1 LFLWLLIPVTVW
13 SQSSLVI
20 RHITVIDVVTGASRA
35 DQVVRISG
43 NRIVAVGTDEG
54 GRSVP
59 GGAATAGAGG
69 SGGAGTAAGS
79 GGVANDGTGGTVIDG
94 SGKFLI
100 PGLWD
105 MHYHSQDL
113 QMTRNAI
120 IPLMLA
126 NGITGMRLMWG
137 DADELRLRDSIQ
149 KGLVVGPRM
158 VVGSPLI
165 DDPIGPWQGDVVHV
179 DRKERVPTI
188 IDSLQLLG
196 YDFMKTYEFLN
207 RDVYFAIAHYCR
219 DKHITFAGH
228 VPVGVTVEEA
238 SEAGMRS
245 IEHLTGVTKA
255 FSPNEDSLNGV
266 MTAAAT
272 RMRGFR
278 DFGTVFFDNENFTTP
293 FDEKRALAVAEKL
306 RVNQT
311 AVVPTLSIY
320 HALPYNGDE
329 LNTRPELAVVS
340 KPMRDYWYQAVAKG
354 KSEPGYFER
363 EKKNLLFLYRHGVLI
378 MAGTDALNP
387 YVVHGYSLHNE
398 LEWYVEAG
406 MPVLAALRTATINP
420 AIFLHRE
427 SLLGTVEKDKLA
439 DLVILNTDP
448 LKDIRNTRD
457 IFAVITNGKVIDRAA
472 LDTLLRNVRDY

>member
-1 LFLWLLIPVTVW
+1 MRILFVWMLVPVVCW
-13 SQSSLVI
+13 SQPSLVI
-20 RHITVIDVVTGASRA
+20 RHITVIDVVTGVSRA
-35 DQVVRISG
+35 NQVVRISG
-43 NRIVAVGTDEG
+43 DKIVAVRTDG
-54 GRSVP
+54 G
-59 GGAATAGAGG
+59 GGEVLIGKIEDSA
-69 SGGAGTAAGS
+69 S
-79 GGVANDGTGGTVIDG
+79 VIDG
-94 SGKFLI
+94 SGKYLI

-105 MHYHSQDL
+105 MHYHSAGIE
-113 QMTRNAI
+113 MSRNAI
-120 IPLMLA
+120 IPLMLV

-137 DADELRLRDSIQ
+137 DQDEVRLRDSIA
-149 KGLVVGPRM
+149 KGWVVGPRM

-165 DDPIGPWQGDVVHV
+165 DDPIGPWYGDLVQV
-179 DRKERVPTI
+179 DKKERVPVI
-188 IDSLQLLG
+188 IDSLQAQG

-207 RDVYFAIAHYCR
+207 RDVYFAIARYCAK
-219 DKHITFAGH
+219 KHIDFAGH
-228 VPVGVTVEEA
+228 VPVSVTVEEA
-238 SEAGMRS
+238 SQAGMRS

-266 MTAAAT
+266 MTAAAA
-272 RMRGFR
+272 RMRSFH
-278 DFGTVFFDNENFTTP
+278 DFGIVFLDNENFTTP
-293 FDEKRALAVAEKL
+293 FDEQKAVEVAEKL
-306 RVNQT
+306 RANRT

-340 KPMRDYWYQAVAKG
+340 KGMRDFWYQAVATG

-363 EKKNLLFLYRHGVLI
+363 EKKNLLLLYRHGVLI

-406 MPVLAALRTATINP
+406 MPVLAALQTATINP

-427 SLLGTVEKDKLA
+427 KSLGSVEKGKLA

-457 IFAVITNGKVIDRAA
+457 IFAVITNGKLIDRGG
-472 LDTLLRNVRDY
+472 LDELLRSVKDY

>member
-1 LFLWLLIPVTVW
+1 MMRILFVWLLVPATVW

-35 DQVVRISG
+35 DQIVRISG
-43 NRIVAVGTDEG
+43 NRIVAVGTDDG
-54 GRSVP
+54 GRGVT
-59 GGAATAGAGG
+59 GGA
-69 SGGAGTAAGS
+69 
-79 GGVANDGTGGTVIDG
+79 VIDG
-94 SGKFLI
+94 SGKYLI

-105 MHYHSQDL
+105 MHYHSQDI
-113 QMTRNAI
+113 QMTKNAI
-120 IPLMLA
+120 IPLMLV

-137 DADELRLRDSIQ
+137 DAEELRLRDSIE
-149 KGLVVGPRM
+149 KGWVVGPRM

-165 DDPIGPWQGDVVHV
+165 DDPIGPWHGEVVHV
-179 DRKERVPTI
+179 DRKERVPVI

-207 RDVYFAIAHYCR
+207 RDVYFAIARYCR
-219 DKHITFAGH
+219 EKHIAFAGH
-228 VPVGVTVEEA
+228 VPVAVTVEEA
-238 SEAGMRS
+238 SQAGMRS

-266 MTAAAT
+266 MTAAAA
-272 RMRGFR
+272 RMRGFH
-278 DFGTVFFDNENFTTP
+278 DFGTVFLGNENFTTP
-293 FDEKRALAVAEKL
+293 FDEKRALVVAGRL
-306 RVNQT
+306 RDNQT

-329 LNTRPELAVVS
+329 LNKRPELAVVS
-340 KPMRDYWYQAVAKG
+340 KEMRDHWYQAVAKG
-354 KSEPGYFER
+354 KSEPGYFAR
-363 EKKNLLFLYRHGVLI
+363 EKTNLLFLYRHGVLI

-406 MPVLAALRTATINP
+406 MPVLAALQTATINP

-427 SLLGTVEKDKLA
+427 QLLGTVDKDKVA
-439 DLVILNTDP
+439 DLVILNADP

-457 IFAVITNGKVIDRAA
+457 IFAVITNGKLIDRGG
-472 LDTLLRNVRDY
+472 LDTLLRNVSDY